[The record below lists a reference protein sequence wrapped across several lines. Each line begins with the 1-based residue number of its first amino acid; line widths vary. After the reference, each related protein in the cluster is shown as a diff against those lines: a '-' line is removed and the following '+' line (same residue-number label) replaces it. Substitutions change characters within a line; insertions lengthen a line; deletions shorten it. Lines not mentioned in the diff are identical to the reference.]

1 MLNKSILDKY
11 KYYLLILFV
20 VIQPILDIHY
30 LYTEEVVN
38 AIGFSP
44 STIIRIIIIGILG
57 ILTLLTVRDKK
68 LWIVVGVYLSLI
80 GIYTILHILNARNFY
95 TLVPNDLGYSVSG
108 ELFYIIRML
117 IPIAVIFVTITTD
130 ISKKDYIKAVKI
142 ILLLISG
149 SIIVS
154 NIFKFSLQSYG
165 QGIISGNI
173 FDWFNGGYL
182 KYNYEQLASR
192 GPFNSANQLSALLVL
207 LLPTMFG
214 IYTYDKKVS
223 NLITILLTIL
233 SMIMIGTKVALYGA
247 IIVVVVYVFMLLIST
262 MLKQGIKIDKNTLA
276 LIGLSIILIGSLYT
290 KSPSINRGMV
300 ESGYKANTESQEA
313 NKDLVNKQEID
324 KKPEI
329 ADQNTHNKEN
339 LSKKDIMIKYIED
352 NFIDAKIKY
361 DFITKHYPYQ
371 YDPEFWMEIM
381 DLPLE
386 KRTDYRYLELRMHQ
400 RVMELNNNPNDKL
413 FGISFTRTEHLF
425 TLERD
430 FIYQYYSLGI
440 IGVMLFLGPYVLLT
454 LASMFKIIVYLIKR
468 KFDINISM
476 TCFGI
481 VFILGVSV
489 YSGNV
494 MDALTITIILGFIIG
509 ILTKQLF
516 IQNGEY

>member
-1 MLNKSILDKY
+1 
-11 KYYLLILFV
+11 
-20 VIQPILDIHY
+20 
-30 LYTEEVVN
+30 
-38 AIGFSP
+38 
-44 STIIRIIIIGILG
+44 
-57 ILTLLTVRDKK
+57 
-68 LWIVVGVYLSLI
+68 
-80 GIYTILHILNARNFY
+80 
-95 TLVPNDLGYSVSG
+95 
-108 ELFYIIRML
+108 
-117 IPIAVIFVTITTD
+117 
-130 ISKKDYIKAVKI
+130 
-142 ILLLISG
+142 
-149 SIIVS
+149 
-154 NIFKFSLQSYG
+154 
-165 QGIISGNI
+165 
-173 FDWFNGGYL
+173 
-182 KYNYEQLASR
+182 
-192 GPFNSANQLSALLVL
+192 
-207 LLPTMFG
+207 MFG

-339 LSKKDIMIKYIED
+339 LSNKDIMIKYIED

-494 MDALTITIILGFIIG
+494 MDALTITIIL
-509 ILTKQLF
+509 
-516 IQNGEY
+516 